1 MKLVLLSITAALG
14 LAGCQKGEL
23 APESRCSMYWDYYYN
38 SGAGKPI
45 ATRQQAE
52 GVKFDD
58 IREIVRRDPSAK
70 TRVCQKIL
78 NDAFPGDPALKGV
91 KEPIPAVPAG

>member
-1 MKLVLLSITAALG
+1 MRLVSLSILAALG

-38 SGAGKPI
+38 TGVGKPP

-58 IREIVRRDPSAK
+58 VRSIVRNDPSSK

-78 NDAFPGDPALKGV
+78 NDAFPGDPALKDV
-91 KEPIPAVPAG
+91 KDPIPAVTAG